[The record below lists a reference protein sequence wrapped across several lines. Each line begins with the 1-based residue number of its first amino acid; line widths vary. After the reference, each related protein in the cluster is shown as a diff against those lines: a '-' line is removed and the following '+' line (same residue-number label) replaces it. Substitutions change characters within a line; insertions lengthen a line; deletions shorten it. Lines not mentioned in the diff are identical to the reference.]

1 MRWQNLL
8 GALTCA
14 LLLAACWLKWCYYP
28 DINQYF
34 TGFYSYKNQY
44 GKPGLL
50 ISIFGGLALIMHLIP
65 KTWAK
70 AANLAI
76 AAIMMAYAIKSVY
89 VYVAP
94 YDGIMPEKQF
104 GIWLM
109 MGCVI
114 LNLIVVMF
122 AQSGKQAALETTAI

>member
-1 MRWQNLL
+1 MGMQRWI
-8 GALTCA
+8 GAVICA
-14 LLLAACWLKWCYYP
+14 LLLISCWMNWCYYP

-44 GKPGLL
+44 GKPGIL
-50 ISIFGGLALIMHLIP
+50 ISILGGLAFLFHLMP

-76 AAIMMAYAIKSVY
+76 AAIMMAYAIKSMY

-94 YDGIMPEKQF
+94 YDGITPEKKF

-109 MGCVI
+109 ISCVVI
-114 LNLIVVMF
+114 NLIVVMF
-122 AQSGKQAALETTAI
+122 AQSEKEPIRETTIS